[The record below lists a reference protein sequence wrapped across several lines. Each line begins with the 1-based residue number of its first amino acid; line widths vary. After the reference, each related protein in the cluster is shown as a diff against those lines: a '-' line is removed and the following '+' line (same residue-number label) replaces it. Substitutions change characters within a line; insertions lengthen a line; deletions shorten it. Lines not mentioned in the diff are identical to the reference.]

1 MNTEAL
7 EQLRQANQTG
17 DVQKSV
23 TTARDAITQQI
34 EAAQMPQSTKKLA
47 AKLFQENHHPG
58 QSFWLPMSA
67 LRRLCHAVTNLD
79 VVKHLR
85 RMRRV
90 GLIEYSI
97 DYQTQRV
104 ELKFITTQGE

>member
-17 DVQKSV
+17 DAQGPI
-23 TTARDAITQQI
+23 TTARDTILQRI
-34 EAAQMPQSTKKLA
+34 ESAQMPQSTKKLA
-47 AKLFQENHHPG
+47 AKLLEENRNPG
-58 QSFWLPMSA
+58 HSFIVPMSA

-90 GLIEYSI
+90 GLIEYEI

-104 ELKFITTQGE
+104 ELKFVATQG